1 MNTTLAVLGRHLF
14 VHAPPLSGA
23 ERWRSSLGALLC
35 VALCAVLLRAVPGA
49 SFWLLAPIGASIV
62 ILFVQPHS
70 PLAQP
75 WPVLGSYLIATA
87 VGLGCAIWIPHAPL
101 AAALSVGLTV
111 WLMARLHCIHP
122 PGGAMALLIVLDA
135 PHSASQPLHTTGL
148 IACNIVLTW
157 LGALAINTLILRRRS
172 PFAASEQEQNRHGTH
187 DAKPMDRMGLTH
199 ADLASAV
206 STLNTFV
213 DVQEDELVGIYN
225 LAIEHA
231 VGRHVWLSCA
241 DIMSRDVI
249 TAHFD
254 TDLET
259 AWLQLRDH
267 KIKSL
272 PVVDRFERLVGIVTV
287 ADFLRQMDKTSAAG
301 IAVRLQGLLRR
312 TPGLYSEK
320 AEVVGQIMTT
330 SVFHATPQTTL
341 AELVRQM
348 SDRDLPHIPVIDEQR
363 RVLGIITQS
372 DMLAA
377 LYKQIALAQAR

>member
-1 MNTTLAVLGRHLF
+1 LNTTLATLGRHLF
-14 VHAPPLSGA
+14 VHTPSLSPA

-35 VALCAVLLRAVPGA
+35 VALSALLLQAVPGA
-49 SFWLLAPIGASIV
+49 SLWLLAPIGGSIV
-62 ILFVQPHS
+62 ILFVQAHS
-70 PLAQP
+70 PVAQP
-75 WPVLGSYLIATA
+75 WPVIGSYLIATA
-87 VGLGCAIWIPHAPL
+87 VGLACAIWIRHAPL
-101 AAALSVGLTV
+101 AAALAVGLTI
-111 WLMARLHCIHP
+111 WLMARFHCIHP
-122 PGGAMALLIVLDA
+122 PGGAMALQIVLDA
-135 PHSASQPLHTTGL
+135 PHSASQPLHAAGL
-148 IACNIVLTW
+148 IACNIVLVW
-157 LGALAINTLILRRRS
+157 LGALAINALSRRRRS
-172 PFAASEQEQNRHGTH
+172 PFAASEQEPNRHGTR

-206 STLNTFV
+206 SSLNTFV
-213 DVQEDELVGIYN
+213 DVQEDELIGIYN

-231 VGRHVWLSCA
+231 FGRHVALSCA

-330 SVFHATPQTTL
+330 TVFHATPQTTL
-341 AELVRQM
+341 ADLVRQM
-348 SDRDLPHIPVIDEQR
+348 TERDLPHIPVIDEQR